1 MVNSLNPRQLA
12 FIEAYTTPNTPA
24 YRNGTKAA
32 AAAGYAPSSAHVQA
46 SRLLSLPNI
55 SGAIRAREAELAE
68 VAGYTRARYV
78 DEAAKMRDA
87 WLDKDGKQRTEVVF
101 NRDGQ
106 PTGERM
112 VRPDAANVRAHE
124 LIGKAVGYLGDKAGE
139 SKPTLI
145 ITNVQTLAQQVAPER
160 EPEDQEP
167 EASGA
172 AEARWTRLSPES
184 HT

>member
-1 MVNSLNPRQLA
+1 M
-12 FIEAYTTPNTPA
+12 
-24 YRNGTKAA
+24 
-32 AAAGYAPSSAHVQA
+32 
-46 SRLLSLPNI
+46 
-55 SGAIRAREAELAE
+55 AIREREAELAE
-68 VAGYTRARYV
+68 VAGLTRETYIT
-78 DEAAKMRDA
+78 EAAKLRDA
-87 WLDKDGKQRTEVVF
+87 WLDEHGRQRTETVF

-112 VRPDAANVRAHE
+112 VRPDSANVRAHE

-172 AEARWTRLSPES
+172 AEARWTRFSPES

>member
-46 SRLLSLPNI
+46 SRLLSLPNV

-87 WLDKDGKQRTEVVF
+87 WLDKDGKQRTETVF

-112 VRPDAANVRAHE
+112 VRPDSANVRAHE

-139 SKPTLI
+139 SKPVLI
-145 ITNVQTLAQQVAPER
+145 VTNVQALAAAVTKQ

-167 EASGA
+167 
-172 AEARWTRLSPES
+172 EARWTRLSPES
-184 HT
+184 HP

>member
-32 AAAGYAPSSAHVQA
+32 AAAGYAHSSAHVQA

-68 VAGYTRARYV
+68 VAGYTRAKYV

-87 WLDKDGKQRTEVVF
+87 WLDEHGKQRTETVF
-101 NRDGQ
+101 NRDGK
-106 PTGERM
+106 PTGSRVM
-112 VRPDAANVRAHE
+112 RPDSANVRAHE

-139 SKPTLI
+139 SKPVLI
-145 ITNVQTLAQQVAPER
+145 VTNVQALAAAVTKQ

-167 EASGA
+167 EA
-172 AEARWTRLSPES
+172 RWTRFSPES